1 MVKSK
6 SNHKLQLSGAW
17 SFACVALVVAQVVVV
32 IGSWVWSAA
41 MPEASVRSLLGSGG
55 IRWFFGTFVANLANP
70 LLVWTVLLDI
80 AASLCV
86 GSGLWRGV
94 KTALWPRSGR
104 GAQRLDPQQKSGLRA
119 VAFLLVV
126 EIAVVLLLTVPP
138 HAVLLSVTGRL
149 FPSSFSASIVPIAA
163 FVGVTISVGYGL
175 FSGSFHNYRDIAGAA
190 CHGGM
195 GIKSLLVL
203 YVLGME
209 LYCSVA
215 YVLG

>member
-1 MVKSK
+1 MSLVC
-6 SNHKLQLSGAW
+6 A
-17 SFACVALVVAQVVVV
+17 ALVVAQVVVV

-55 IRWFFGTFVANLANP
+55 MRWFFGTFVANLATP
-70 LLVWTVLLDI
+70 LLVWIVLLDI

-86 GSGLWRGV
+86 GSGLWRSA
-94 KTALWPRSGR
+94 KMALRLRSGR
-104 GAQRLDPQQKSGLRA
+104 DVQRLGPQQKSGLRA

-126 EIAVVLLLTVPP
+126 EIAVILLLTVPP
-138 HAVLLSVTGRL
+138 HAVLLSVTGGL

-163 FVGVTISVGYGL
+163 FVGVTLSVGYGL
-175 FSGSFHNYRDIAGAA
+175 FSGSFHNYRDIASAA

-195 GIKSLLVL
+195 GLKSLLVL